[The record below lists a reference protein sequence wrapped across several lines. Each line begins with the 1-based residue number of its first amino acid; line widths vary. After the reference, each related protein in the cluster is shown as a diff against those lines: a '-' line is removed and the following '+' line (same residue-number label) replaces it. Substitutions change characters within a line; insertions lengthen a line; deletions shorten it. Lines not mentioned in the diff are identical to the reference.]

1 MEFSTTRASSYLPT
15 TRSTGSEG
23 PSQNIVI
30 PTPKEIPFQLS
41 PLKQWNVVDPILFPN
56 RNQNVNVIFF
66 MKKYRRKR
74 SIFAVKYLLNFQ
86 HFELL
91 TS

>member
-15 TRSTGSEG
+15 TKSTGSEG

-30 PTPKEIPFQLS
+30 PTPKELPIQLS

-56 RNQNVNVIFF
+56 RNLNVNVIFF
-66 MKKYRRKR
+66 MKNIGKR
-74 SIFAVKYLLNFQ
+74 G
-86 HFELL
+86 
-91 TS
+91 